1 MLGLVLC
8 LSFIYV
14 LAVGPMP
21 FFLAQALP
29 VLAWCAADIM
39 FIMGAS
45 MSLCKMLFVTHFD
58 LIFCQDPDVLG
69 RRVLSFSFLVGCIP
83 HWVIFGYQSS
93 QGIEVVSIVSYFRGE
108 PMGAEASPMVIYGSV
123 WLIVSLLLLAMAK
136 LFIFNYVKNHQMASV
151 LAAEKGREAEK
162 TISLSKVVVGGSVV
176 ALIII
181 FSVITQAV
189 GLVGDFPVQAPLMA
203 AAICL
208 MLLFFTLDDNVRRFA
223 KEKDREEV
231 LQLKLVAGAVVG
243 YCCRPSQV
251 HPA

>member
-1 MLGLVLC
+1 
-8 LSFIYV
+8 
-14 LAVGPMP
+14 
-21 FFLAQALP
+21 
-29 VLAWCAADIM
+29 
-39 FIMGAS
+39 
-45 MSLCKMLFVTHFD
+45 
-58 LIFCQDPDVLG
+58 
-69 RRVLSFSFLVGCIP
+69 
-83 HWVIFGYQSS
+83 
-93 QGIEVVSIVSYFRGE
+93 
-108 PMGAEASPMVIYGSV
+108 
-123 WLIVSLLLLAMAK
+123 
-136 LFIFNYVKNHQMASV
+136 MASV

-208 MLLFFTLDDNVRRFA
+208 MLLFFILDDNVRRFA